1 MTNSKMFPTFQTHL
15 TYIYKMSY
23 AEQEQDA
30 REYAELKA
38 QHEAERREERLASQ
52 STLAVKGYIIEEGFS
67 GKAHYYDFQYKVNY
81 STEKF
86 VRFTNIEQKLQ
97 FIDLL
102 HEAGYRYDEE
112 YEGYIVS
119 PPPGGTVRP

>member
-1 MTNSKMFPTFQTHL
+1 
-15 TYIYKMSY
+15 MSY

-86 VRFTNIEQKLQ
+86 VRFTSIEQKLQ

-102 HEAGYRYDEE
+102 HEAGYTYDERYDNHP
-112 YEGYIVS
+112 IL